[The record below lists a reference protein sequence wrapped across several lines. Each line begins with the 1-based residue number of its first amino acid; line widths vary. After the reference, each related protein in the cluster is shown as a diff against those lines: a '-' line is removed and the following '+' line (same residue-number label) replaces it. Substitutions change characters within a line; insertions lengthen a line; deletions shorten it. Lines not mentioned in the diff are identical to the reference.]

1 PNPPADVVT
10 GYTHIADFGGPPAVL
25 VVNKDIP
32 ARNLAEF
39 VAYAKANPGKLSYGS
54 PSPRALAKLAFAP
67 FQKEAGIALQNVVY
81 RGASQA
87 MTDLLGGHIAVTCT
101 ALTSAAGI
109 LGGKVRPLAVTSRKR
124 VPDFPDIPTFAEQG
138 FPALVAEVWFA
149 LSGPPGLPADIVRK
163 LNAAV
168 VVALEAPQTTRT
180 LAREAT
186 DS

>member
-1 PNPPADVVT
+1 
-10 GYTHIADFGGPPAVL
+10 GPPAVL

-54 PSPRALAKLAFAP
+54 PSPGSLANLAFAL

-87 MTDLLGGHIAVTCT
+87 LTALFGGHISATCA
-101 ALTSAAGI
+101 ALTGGAGPI
-109 LGGKVRPLAVTSRKR
+109 RGGKGPPPAVPSRKR
-124 VPDFPDIPTFAEQG
+124 VPDSPDIPTFAEQG

-168 VVALEAPQTTRT
+168 V
-180 LAREAT
+180 
-186 DS
+186 